1 MLVYED
7 IGVISQGC
15 GEMREVLFQKVQR
28 LLEETKYLEDNKEI
42 FLGQMQNSLDV
53 KKIVERSVFRLYFYA
68 LKWLWI

>member
-1 MLVYED
+1 
-7 IGVISQGC
+7 
-15 GEMREVLFQKVQR
+15 MREVLFQKVQR
-28 LLEETKYLEDNKEI
+28 LLEETKYLEDNKER